1 MEAVMRLSSS
11 TLQYSSLTASTGHI
25 IQVNGYS
32 GRALAKARS
41 TNGYSICVCTE
52 NYDIRGLKL
61 CYGVG
66 MYVPGDIDKT
76 ILYSGKLS
84 REKNFINF
92 MA

>member
-1 MEAVMRLSSS
+1 MRLSSS
-11 TLQYSSLTASTGHI
+11 TLQYSSLAASAGHI

-52 NYDIRGLKL
+52 NYGLKL
-61 CYGVG
+61 RYGVG
-66 MYVPGDIDKT
+66 MYVPGDVDKT
-76 ILYSGKLS
+76 IPYGGKLS